1 MFTRFACDLIIWCP
15 DSGPLQQ
22 QLVQCLF
29 PLLVDC
35 TTENL
40 ADLVTLSLERL
51 VGTGETDQFLANVY
65 SLVIHHSYPI
75 LVGHGST
82 QPHHA
87 SQNIPQEIVRFLDSI
102 LDKQVGRAALSKYF
116 TSDPTST
123 GPRLTEILLSIAGTS
138 SSLTPEYAGK
148 VLRFFNKLFTLA
160 EKHKEEAGT
169 LALCKQLSSLT
180 EVPRARLEAWLRYL
194 VVGMFQVGGQ
204 VGGQEDILME
214 NRSLLQSLTSHII
227 TDTSGVPKQAPL
239 SILSML
245 VPLAS
250 DLLSPTVGTNF
261 VGVSDLMSVM
271 SGLTAAGRGRGH
283 VILTLNLEVKIF
295 SRYGRF
301 KYVSYVSSIIVL
313 RFIMWPK

>member
-1 MFTRFACDLIIWCP
+1 MRAEIELRMTTSRSHSLIC
-15 DSGPLQQ
+15 
-22 QLVQCLF
+22 
-29 PLLVDC
+29 
-35 TTENL
+35 
-40 ADLVTLSLERL
+40 
-51 VGTGETDQFLANVY
+51 
-65 SLVIHHSYPI
+65 
-75 LVGHGST
+75 
-82 QPHHA
+82 
-87 SQNIPQEIVRFLDSI
+87 
-102 LDKQVGRAALSKYF
+102 
-116 TSDPTST
+116 
-123 GPRLTEILLSIAGTS
+123 
-138 SSLTPEYAGK
+138 
-148 VLRFFNKLFTLA
+148 
-160 EKHKEEAGT
+160 
-169 LALCKQLSSLT
+169 CK
-180 EVPRARLEAWLRYL
+180 
-194 VVGMFQVGGQ
+194 

-271 SGLTAAGRGRGH
+271 SGITAAGRGRGH